1 MVDVFDHRFEPE
13 TCTMVSR
20 RELRETTEEL
30 EFDEERYMGDEYM
43 GVEED
48 MLYLAAKE
56 YVPFWEEGG
65 SFNEQNIPTEE
76 DSTED
81 TPSSSSSKPLQA
93 EEQDPPSTSTFIV
106 TNQETTTT
114 TTTTTTTSDS
124 SFQWTE
130 AEMQL
135 LQKLPNKEYLL
146 DAHEEKAALA
156 GLVSIFIG
164 YQKK

>member
-81 TPSSSSSKPLQA
+81 TPSSSSKPLQA
-93 EEQDPPSTSTFIV
+93 EEQDPPTTSTFIV
-106 TNQETTTT
+106 TNQETTTAT
-114 TTTTTTTSDS
+114 ARDS

-164 YQKK
+164 Y